1 MYCLELYDQELRET
15 QSAVQHRTPQVE
27 LMQLLCAQVILI

>member
-15 QSAVQHRTPQVE
+15 QSAQHRTPQVE
-27 LMQLLCAQVILI
+27 LMQLLCAQMILI